1 MSGDMASAP
10 GIRRQAAGDHSM
22 SRRGGGSE
30 FPATRAVH
38 TTVASMAARTITCGS
53 CGGRARVPDRE
64 WDDQRISLEDW
75 WDEHLWSAHA
85 SEDRATIVHQIE
97 PNPFFEPPPSAM
109 GWG

>member
-1 MSGDMASAP
+1 MACGPRAH
-10 GIRRQAAGDHSM
+10 GY
-22 SRRGGGSE
+22 
-30 FPATRAVH
+30 PAFRTAQV
-38 TTVASMAARTITCGS
+38 TVANMAARTITCSS
-53 CGGRARVPDRE
+53 CGGRCRIPDGE
-64 WDDQRISLEDW
+64 WDEQRDSLEDW